1 MLKYY
6 ILCICQ
12 AALSAGIVTA
22 VWKIFDTD
30 AVITKIIVDILLFV
44 LSFKIQKVW
53 VFSDKKGSEQ
63 S

>member
-22 VWKIFDTD
+22 VWKFFNTE
-30 AVITKIIVDILLFV
+30 AVFTKIIVDILLFI
-44 LSFKIQKVW
+44 LSFKIQKIW
-53 VFSDKKGSEQ
+53 VFSNRKGSKK